1 MNNLNNKYTLYAHLP
16 NDSNWDISSYKVITN
31 INILEEM
38 ISLNENIPEDLI
50 QKCMFFL
57 MKDNIK
63 PMWEDEN
70 NKKGGSISYKIN
82 NDIVY
87 NIWKNLTYYLISDNI
102 MENSDNITGISISP
116 KKNFCII
123 KLWLRDCND
132 ITSESVNKE
141 ISLSE
146 VEPIIRCHV

>member
-82 NDIVY
+82 ND
-87 NIWKNLTYYLISDNI
+87 T
-102 MENSDNITGISISP
+102 
-116 KKNFCII
+116 
-123 KLWLRDCND
+123 
-132 ITSESVNKE
+132 
-141 ISLSE
+141 
-146 VEPIIRCHV
+146 